1 MTFNESV
8 STTTATNSIPERQVI
23 LLRNIPIKFRAVASE
38 NFAGVKQGDTVYGG
52 INAFANEII
61 DVDGIAYEVDPA
73 TVAQFAGYDS
83 TGMQVWD
90 GDWLLDNDGACFIAN
105 VTAIASNGS
114 NAANINSLRK
124 I

>member
-61 DVDGIAYEVDPA
+61 DVDGIAYEVDPD
-73 TVAQFAGYDS
+73 TVVQFAGYDS
-83 TGMQVWD
+83 SGKQVWD
-90 GDWLLDNDGACFIAN
+90 GDWLLDNDGACFTAN

>member
-1 MTFNESV
+1 M
-8 STTTATNSIPERQVI
+8 NSIQERQVI

-38 NFAGVKQGDTVYGG
+38 NFAGVKAGDTVYGG

-61 DVDGIAYEVDPA
+61 DVDGIAYEVDPDS
-73 TVAQFAGYDS
+73 VVQFAGYDS
-83 TGMQVWD
+83 TGRQVWD
-90 GDWLLDNDGACFIAN
+90 GDWLLDNDGACFTAN

>member
-1 MTFNESV
+1 M
-8 STTTATNSIPERQVI
+8 I

-73 TVAQFAGYDS
+73 TVRQFAGYDAN
-83 TGMQVWD
+83 GFQVWD
-90 GDWLLDNDGACFIAN
+90 GDWLIDNDSSYF
-105 VTAIASNGS
+105 TATVCGL
-114 NAANINSLRK
+114 AANGNNFVSLDSLRK